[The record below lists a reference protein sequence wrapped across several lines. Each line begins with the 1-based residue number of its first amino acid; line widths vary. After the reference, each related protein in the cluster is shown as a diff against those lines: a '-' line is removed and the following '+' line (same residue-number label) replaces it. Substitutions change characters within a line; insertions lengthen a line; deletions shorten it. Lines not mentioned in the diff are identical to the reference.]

1 MRLPPMHDMSPP
13 APHPTRLPFV
23 DTLPCTQGSELTPAA
38 EAAFTEI
45 FKRHSVNSGMDI
57 RDMVSKYATVGDGLF
72 LAHQGIFWPYVY
84 TVLCVGGGQSR
95 RETGVSLLLLLTL

>member
-1 MRLPPMHDMSPP
+1 
-13 APHPTRLPFV
+13 
-23 DTLPCTQGSELTPAA
+23 
-38 EAAFTEI
+38 
-45 FKRHSVNSGMDI
+45 MDI